1 MKFFIIIKEKSQRIK
16 KKNFVKIGSKQLW
29 KHLILELR
37 GQKVFIDTDSKK
49 VILDFHTEVAMI
61 KSLRHP
67 NIVHAMGACID
78 PICLVT
84 EFCTRGSLFDI
95 LQKKSLK

>member
-1 MKFFIIIKEKSQRIK
+1 MVYEGKY
-16 KKNFVKIGSKQLW
+16 
-29 KHLILELR
+29 R
-37 GQKVFIDTDSKK
+37 GQSVAVETVYNTKYQK

-84 EFCTRGSLFDI
+84 EFCTRGSYLVYYRNTEVT
-95 LQKKSLK
+95 LGVETKAA